1 MIPFDQSKHSSF
13 DVVVIGG
20 GPGGLATAAWC
31 DELGLSALIVESS
44 SELGGQLLWIHN
56 PIVNHLGARFDN
68 GTSMRNS
75 IIDQLSTS
83 DFVVALG
90 TEVCEIDVD
99 SPGVVLSDGGR
110 VGCRFIVLATGLSR
124 RKVGLDKEI
133 ELIGKGILTSGAGQ
147 KESVRNKT
155 VAVIGGGDAAVE
167 NALIL
172 SEHASKVFLIHRRDR
187 FTARNEM
194 VDALKSKSNIEVVL
208 NSTLQSIDGQESL
221 SSITIADV
229 NQLGPRAIDV
239 DHLLIRIGFAPN
251 SSLLN
256 GIVEMDES
264 GFIKVVSEFR
274 TSHSRIYAIGDV
286 ACPIAPTI
294 SGAIGAGSIAAKS
307 IYSKLRERV

>member
-1 MIPFDQSKHSSF
+1 MISFDSSKHSSF

-20 GPGGLATAAWC
+20 GPGGLSAAAWC
-31 DELGLSALIVESS
+31 VELGLTAFVVESGA
-44 SELGGQLLWIHN
+44 EPGGQLLWIHN
-56 PIVNHLGARFDN
+56 PINNHLGARYED
-68 GTSMRNS
+68 GLGLRDA
-75 IIDQLSTS
+75 ILDQVTDSE
-83 DFVVALG
+83 FVVSLG
-90 TEVCEIDVD
+90 SGVQAIDESNRFVT
-99 SPGVVLSDGGR
+99 LSDGTQ
-110 VGCRFIVLATGLSR
+110 VGFEYLVLATGLSR
-124 RKVGLDKEI
+124 RRIGLESEI
-133 ELIGKGILTSGAGQ
+133 DFLGKGVLVSGAGQ
-147 KESVRNKT
+147 RESVSGKV
-155 VAVIGGGDAAVE
+155 VAIVGGGDAAVE

-172 SEHASKVFLIHRRDR
+172 SEHASKVFLIHRRER

-194 VDALKSKSNIEVVL
+194 VDALGSKANIEVIF
-208 NSTLQSIDGQESL
+208 NNTLQSIEGRESL

-229 NQLGPRAIDV
+229 NQGVARSIDV

-256 GIVEMDES
+256 GIVEMDDS

-307 IYSKLRERV
+307 IYCQIKN